1 MRDRGRLI
9 CSKVRGRK
17 CRRKSA
23 TNQLGVKIV
32 SRPTRLLSQRTKKLK
47 SHLQQENPLLVE
59 VVSYFE
65 QLDRVGYKTGLLDT
79 NESFANSISWWP
91 LVSILGT
98 FSAGKSTFINNYL
111 GVPIQQTGNQAVDDK
126 FSVMTYSGD
135 DEVRV
140 LPGLA
145 LDADPRFPFYQ
156 ISEEIEA
163 VSEGEGSKVD
173 SYLQLKTCHSEQLRG
188 KILIDSPGFDADAQR
203 NTILRITDHI
213 IDLSD
218 LVLVFFDA
226 RHPEPGAMQDTLEH
240 LVRGTIDRND
250 ANKFVFVLNQ
260 IDTTAREDNLEE
272 VVAAWQKAIV
282 QTGLSAG
289 TFYCIY
295 NDSAVVPIED
305 ETVRG
310 RYEAR
315 KSRDMAAIQ
324 GRIDK
329 VGVER
334 AYRIIGALENMANRI
349 EQHQVPKLVGLL
361 RRWRKRVVV
370 YDLLMVAALLGGVA
384 TWAVASGYWGTL
396 VSLEIWQVMLSDKP
410 VMFWGIV
417 GGAIGIIA
425 LLHYLIRRGVALR
438 MVKRLRRTGMD
449 AGVISAFKK
458 NTRFWR
464 CLLRR
469 KPVGWGRFAK
479 KRIANI
485 REAAD
490 RFVQSLND
498 EFTDPSGKSG

>member
-1 MRDRGRLI
+1 M
-9 CSKVRGRK
+9 
-17 CRRKSA
+17 
-23 TNQLGVKIV
+23 
-32 SRPTRLLSQRTKKLK
+32 SRPTRLLSQRIKNLK
-47 SHLQQENPLLVE
+47 SHLQQENPVLVD

-65 QLDRVGYKTGLLDT
+65 RLDRVGYKTGLLEG
-79 NESFANSISWWP
+79 NESYANSISWWP

-111 GVPIQQTGNQAVDDK
+111 GVPLQQTGNQAVDDK

-163 VSEGEGSKVD
+163 VSEGEGSRID
-173 SYLQLKTCHSEQLRG
+173 SYLQLKTCHSEELRG
-188 KILIDSPGFDADAQR
+188 KILIDSPGFDADEQR

-250 ANKFVFVLNQ
+250 ATKFVFILNQ
-260 IDTTAREDNLEE
+260 IDTTAREDNLED

-295 NDSAVVPIED
+295 NESAAVPIED
-305 ETVRG
+305 ETVRK

-315 KSRDMAAIQ
+315 RARDLSAIK
-324 GRIDK
+324 GRISQ

-334 AYRIIGALENMANRI
+334 AYRIIGALENMANHV
-349 EQHQVPKLVGLL
+349 EQHQIPKVVALL
-361 RRWRKRVVV
+361 SRWRRRVVAF
-370 YDLLMVAALLGGVA
+370 DLLLVAALLGGVA
-384 TWAVASGYWGTL
+384 TWATASGYWQTL
-396 VSLEIWQVMLSDKP
+396 LDGETWRSLLQSQP
-410 VMFWGIV
+410 GMFWSLVLGSLVFLV
-417 GGAIGIIA
+417 GA
-425 LLHYLIRRGVALR
+425 HYLIRKVVANK
-438 MVKRLRRTGMD
+438 MVARLQRTGMD
-449 AGVISAFKK
+449 AGVIGAFQK

-464 CLLRR
+464 FLFRR
-469 KPVGWGRFAK
+469 KPVGWGRGGR
-479 KRIANI
+479 KRIAGI

-498 EFTDPSGKSG
+498 KFTDPSGKNQ